1 MKIAYFRDLPS
12 SNSLQSHG
20 EYYSDVNSLQVLE
33 ISIEKYSKGELLVAG
48 WGGSKLHGTDNKDS
62 DLDVRG
68 IYVPHPEELMTLDY
82 KANINYND
90 VFDNKKLDVSFCSIQ
105 EFAYRLARMECNA
118 VELYYAIAGMHYF
131 GCNPKFNRTEFN
143 LAGQLIRK
151 DAASFLGMA
160 DSHRKGRGKKGRL
173 ETKSWKELAHGYRAY
188 YEAQYILEGHPIKFP
203 LTHADYLRYMK
214 EGGLGV
220 RGGGD
225 EGFDALALE
234 LDMKIERLRRDY
246 TPEPRTKN
254 HDFIAKQLIKET
266 YRTVYGK

>member
-1 MKIAYFRDLPS
+1 MKIALLQGLPS
-12 SNSLQSHG
+12 PNSLQSLDDWYT
-20 EYYSDVNSLQVLE
+20 EPQTLE
-33 ISIEKYSKGELLVAG
+33 ISIDKYSSGDLLVAG
-48 WGGSKLHGTDNKDS
+48 WGGSRLHGTDNDKS

-68 IYVPHPEELMTLDY
+68 IYIPSPEELMTLDY
-82 KANINYND
+82 KANINYD
-90 VFDNKKLDVSFCSIQ
+90 LPFLDKKVDVSFCSIQ

-118 VELYYAIAGMHYF
+118 VELFYSIAGGHYF
-131 GCNPKFNRTEFN
+131 GKHEEFSPIEFTN
-143 LAGQLIRK
+143 LAGKLIRK

-173 ETKSWKELAHGYRAY
+173 EVKSWKELAHGYRAY

-203 LTHADYLRYMK
+203 LTHADYLRHMK
-214 EGGLGV
+214 NGGLEA
-220 RGGGD
+220 RGGAAS
-225 EGFDALALE
+225 GFDALALE
-234 LDMKIERLRRDY
+234 LDMKIERLRRDC